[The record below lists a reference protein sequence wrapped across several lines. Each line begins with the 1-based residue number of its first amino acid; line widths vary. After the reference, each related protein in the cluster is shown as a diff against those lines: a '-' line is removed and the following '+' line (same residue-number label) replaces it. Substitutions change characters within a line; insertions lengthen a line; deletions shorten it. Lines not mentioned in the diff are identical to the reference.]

1 MRERTISVCQR
12 GSCIRR
18 PKNKYAALTAEPSG
32 FSAAGSG
39 FDGAEDTPHREFLLR
54 RFAAGAA
61 FFLKT
66 AQPVRN
72 ARQSG
77 AACEDV
83 RGLSCFQGPVRN
95 AADAINGIRVL
106 CTAGDRQAE
115 NRLLVQS

>member
-61 FFLKT
+61 CFLKT

-83 RGLSCFQGPVRN
+83 RRLVLFSGAGQKRCGRN
-95 AADAINGIRVL
+95 KRNKSSVHRR
-106 CTAGDRQAE
+106 RQSE